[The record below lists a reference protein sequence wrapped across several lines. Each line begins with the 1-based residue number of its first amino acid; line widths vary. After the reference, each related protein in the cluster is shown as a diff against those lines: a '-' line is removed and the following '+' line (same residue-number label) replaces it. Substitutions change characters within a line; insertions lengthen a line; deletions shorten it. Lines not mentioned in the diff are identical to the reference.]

1 MFGRERRRANGES
14 VEMTQLKAGLTPE
27 QLATL
32 ATMEQF
38 RWTLKFVRR
47 PMFQPPIPVVFD
59 RGRQRY
65 AVLEP
70 DGSINE
76 NPGFKIRD

>member
-1 MFGRERRRANGES
+1 MFGRERRRANGDT
-14 VEMTQLKAGLTPE
+14 VEMAELKAGLTPE

-47 PMFQPPIPVVFD
+47 PMFLPPIPVVFD

>member
-38 RWTLKFVRR
+38 RWTLKYVRR
-47 PMFQPPIPVVFD
+47 PMFESPIPVVFD

>member
-1 MFGRERRRANGES
+1 MFGRERRRVGTDT
-14 VEMTQLKAGLTPE
+14 VEMAELKAGLTPQ

-65 AVLEP
+65 AVLEA

-76 NPGFKIRD
+76 NPDFKIRD

>member
-1 MFGRERRRANGES
+1 MFGRERRRTNG
-14 VEMTQLKAGLTPE
+14 VTFEMAQLKAGLTPL

-32 ATMEQF
+32 AAMEQF

-59 RGRQRY
+59 RGRQRH